1 MASYMPEKSRIALR
15 LQIGT
20 DGEGKAIHRS
30 MSLSN
35 VDGAATATDV
45 EAVVT
50 ALGSLLE
57 HPVVR
62 TQKVDTDLVTA

>member
-1 MASYMPEKSRIALR
+1 MASYMPEKSRLALR

-30 MSLSN
+30 MSVSN
-35 VDGAATATDV
+35 IVGTAIADDV
-45 EAVVT
+45 ADVVS
-50 ALGSLLE
+50 ALGDLLE
-57 HPVVR
+57 FPVVQ

>member
-30 MSLSN
+30 MSLNN
-35 VDGAATATDV
+35 VNGTASANDV
-45 EAVVT
+45 EAVVA
-50 ALGSLLE
+50 ALGDLLE
-57 HPVVR
+57 FPVVQ